1 MKIAY
6 NPKTAA
12 ALTTAP
18 ANNDITFDLRGL
30 NIFVRGEKFKGTDTT
45 YSVFKKHT
53 SAGSGGYNGLVPV
66 PSYTATNIRFLREDG
81 TWSIPAAAAAAF
93 IYTQLTNQDLDD
105 YLDEGKWYYA
115 GGGNSV
121 TNKPSGVDAFE
132 LYVGS
137 NASGYRYQKLITSD
151 GKIWFRYY
159 NSTAWQN
166 WIRWYTDMNT
176 DQKVLQSATTTANFR
191 PVILGYTNTNTPS
204 DLSAN
209 VTQQVYT
216 TTTIYAQPSTGSL
229 WANKLYS
236 GGKPVLTEHQS
247 LANYVT
253 LNTAQTITG
262 VKTFSTGPILAN
274 NATITQNQN
283 STSNYTTVVKWLKG
297 GTSQG
302 TYNPSIGQHNTGG
315 DGTGSICI
323 LPYPT
328 STDPLGGTVGLFIG
342 KGVLRLDGKAVA
354 IAENYY
360 TKTES
365 DERYVNVTGDTM
377 TGPLIVKASITG
389 TQLISNIADGTAP
402 LKVTSK
408 TVVTNLNSDLLDGY
422 HETSFF
428 RARGSQTIA
437 SSIPTTTELSSNNNL
452 SGNWNVTYPGASGHL
467 VQFNTGSGSTR
478 YMQFYSYYSGS
489 LYWRNSTD
497 STLNTKSWKTIV
509 DSANYTGIV
518 LKIGTA
524 TKGSATLPIYLNAG
538 TPTAC
543 STTLGVS
550 ITGNAATATKL
561 QTARTINGTS
571 FDGSAN
577 ITTAYWGATRTITLS
592 GAVTG
597 SASVNGSQNVTITT
611 TYQTGSIDGRY
622 VGGKKIAGH
631 GSQGTAYTAD
641 TYSSNFV
648 NKAFVAYA
656 ERGSWAYANNGYIT
670 TDTGVNI
677 PLAGTAIFQWGASD
691 TNKTQL
697 FITPMNNSG
706 VSNPAV
712 NEMLFYTSNGSEYS
726 SGWSRVL
733 TNRNY
738 TIYTV
743 TKTGGGASGTWGISI
758 TGNAATANRII
769 SHSISDTLA
778 NKTTPGYLYHAG
790 GSNSVKDK
798 PSGVDA
804 FGVFTMQTA
813 SGWYG
818 QLLMSSNTSTGLYWR
833 TATSLNGG
841 WKKILDS
848 SNYTAYVNPA
858 NFVTSLGT
866 NGNYV
871 TWTKNG
877 TTNNLTVPFAT
888 TSNVLNNLG
897 NRTAI
902 SGTTVGQRGLRL
914 YEVYNNG
921 YPVNFGNVLNIGG
934 QGYGELLF
942 QWTGDSNPGH
952 LYYRSKRDV
961 ASQAWSNWVTI
972 LDNNNYS
979 STLDGRYVT
988 LATNQTVSGIKT
1000 FSTQQKFTV
1009 ATGTS
1014 PFTVSSTTVVS
1025 NLNADM
1031 LDGWHL
1037 NYILKDGFV
1046 TSATS
1051 GLSSYWR
1058 KVWDITLNNQYNDV
1072 DINLLVHSAYNQQW
1086 GIISFKLRQNG
1097 TGTAKNIS
1105 AYLAEV
1111 VGNIPLDRFR
1121 LYYNNSSGLCQ
1132 LWCNPSGQYNVYN
1145 YRVLAKT
1152 WRTGTEVA
1160 TLGTFYTGDTSTAQ
1174 SLPSDSYVSMA
1185 GITIVNTAAKVANTL
1200 TFSAG
1205 KFSSKTYNGSSA
1217 ITVNV
1222 PTHTS
1227 HLTNDSGFWTGT
1239 RYWANIAVSTSSS
1252 TSTSPTFSTAYT
1264 SNWFRSTGSTGWYSQ
1279 TYGGGWYMSDSTW
1292 IRTYGSKSVYQDTG
1306 QIRTDG
1312 YLVTNGGLTA
1322 GATSPNNGTY
1332 KLHVTGASWSS
1343 GLIRAGG
1350 GFYHNSVNSNSYVL
1364 LAGGSYKGLGDFAKG
1379 NAGSATKGVYVTG
1392 GTVTAMT
1399 YSLSS
1404 NLNSGTSGKLA
1415 YYSSATTVAAYSS
1428 SVGASNRGVYMNAG
1442 VPTVMAYYLNATV
1455 NSGASGKLAYYSGT
1469 NSIDDYTNTI
1479 GSSSTPIYINNG
1491 IPNAANSYKV
1501 VNSGHYFSAFGI
1513 SGYIYVIRYGQ
1524 VVCVSINMSSGGNG
1538 STGTTTLLTNLPSAV
1553 YITGQSA
1560 SKGGGSA
1567 LRQATFYVSGTTL
1580 YVYSYQAD
1588 QLPNKVSFTYITNT
1602 LE

>member
-1 MKIAY
+1 MIKVKDGYGKLIGTTYQGSATQVLLSNGGNLELSSETKANTLVQRNASQHIY
-6 NPKTAA
+6 ATYFNSAISDE
-12 ALTTAP
+12 ALT
-18 ANNDITFDLRGL
+18 DIGSVY
-30 NIFVRGEKFKGTDTT
+30 VR
-45 YSVFKKHT
+45 
-53 SAGSGGYNGLVPV
+53 N
-66 PSYTATNIRFLREDG
+66 
-81 TWSIPAAAAAAF
+81 
-93 IYTQLTNQDLDD
+93 
-105 YLDEGKWYYA
+105 
-115 GGGNSV
+115 
-121 TNKPSGVDAFE
+121 
-132 LYVGS
+132 
-137 NASGYRYQKLITSD
+137 TSD
-151 GKIWFRYY
+151 TF
-159 NSTAWQN
+159 
-166 WIRWYTDMNT
+166 IRRIS
-176 DQKVLQSATTTANFR
+176 K
-191 PVILGYTNTNTPS
+191 
-204 DLSAN
+204 
-209 VTQQVYT
+209 TQFYS
-216 TTTIYAQPSTGSL
+216 IID
-229 WANKLYS
+229 NKF
-236 GGKPVLTEHQS
+236 
-247 LANYVT
+247 VT
-253 LNTAQTITG
+253 LDTAQTITG

-489 LYWRNSTD
+489 LYWRNSTN

-1046 TSATS
+1046 TSTTS

-1072 DINLLVHSAYNQQW
+1072 DINLLVHSAHNQQW

-1160 TLGTFYTGDTSTAQ
+1160 TLGTFYTGNTSTAQ

-1553 YITGQSA
+1553 YTTGQSA
-1560 SKGGGSA
+1560 SKGGGST

-1580 YVYSYQAD
+1580 YVYSYQAN

>member
-1 MKIAY
+1 MIKVKDGYGKLIGTTYQGSATQVLLSNGGNLELSSETKANTLVQRNASQHIY
-6 NPKTAA
+6 ATYFNSAISDE
-12 ALTTAP
+12 ALT
-18 ANNDITFDLRGL
+18 DIGSVY
-30 NIFVRGEKFKGTDTT
+30 VR
-45 YSVFKKHT
+45 
-53 SAGSGGYNGLVPV
+53 N
-66 PSYTATNIRFLREDG
+66 
-81 TWSIPAAAAAAF
+81 
-93 IYTQLTNQDLDD
+93 
-105 YLDEGKWYYA
+105 
-115 GGGNSV
+115 
-121 TNKPSGVDAFE
+121 
-132 LYVGS
+132 
-137 NASGYRYQKLITSD
+137 TSD
-151 GKIWFRYY
+151 TF
-159 NSTAWQN
+159 
-166 WIRWYTDMNT
+166 IRRIS
-176 DQKVLQSATTTANFR
+176 K
-191 PVILGYTNTNTPS
+191 
-204 DLSAN
+204 
-209 VTQQVYT
+209 TQFYS
-216 TTTIYAQPSTGSL
+216 IID
-229 WANKLYS
+229 NKF
-236 GGKPVLTEHQS
+236 
-247 LANYVT
+247 VT
-253 LNTAQTITG
+253 LDTAQTITG

-328 STDPLGGTVGLFIG
+328 STDPWGGTVGLFIG

-902 SGTTVGQRGLRL
+902 SGTTVGQSGLRL

-1037 NYILKDGFV
+1037 NYILKDGYV
-1046 TSATS
+1046 TSGTA

-1086 GIISFKLRQNG
+1086 GIISFRLRQNG

-1111 VGNIPLDRFR
+1111 VGNIPTDRFR

-1132 LWCNPSGQYNVYN
+1132 LWCNPSIQYSVYN

-1152 WRTGTEVA
+1152 WRTGTEA
-1160 TLGTFYTGDTSTAQ
+1160 TTLGTFYTGDTSTAQ
-1174 SLPSDSYVSMA
+1174 SLPSDSYVSMT

-1279 TYGGGWYMSDSTW
+1279 TYGGGWYMADSTW
-1292 IRTYGSKSVYQDTG
+1292 IRTFGSKSVYQDTG

-1312 YLVTNGGLTA
+1312 YLVTNGGITV

-1332 KLHVTGASWSS
+1332 KSHVTGNSWSS
-1343 GLIRAGG
+1343 GYIRAGA

-1364 LAGGSYKGLGDFAKG
+1364 LAGGSYKSLADFAKG
-1379 NAGSATKGVYVTG
+1379 NAGASNRGVYVTN

-1399 YSLSS
+1399 
-1404 NLNSGTSGKLA
+1404 
-1415 YYSSATTVAAYSS
+1415 
-1428 SVGASNRGVYMNAG
+1428 
-1442 VPTVMAYYLNATV
+1442 YYLNATV
-1455 NSGASGKLAYYSGT
+1455 NSGAPGKLAYYSGT

-1553 YITGQSA
+1553 YTTGQSA
-1560 SKGGGSA
+1560 SKGGGAA

>member
-1 MKIAY
+1 MIKVKDGYGKLIGTTYQGSATQVLLSNGGNLELSSETKANTLVQRNASQHIY
-6 NPKTAA
+6 ATYFNSAISDE
-12 ALTTAP
+12 ALT
-18 ANNDITFDLRGL
+18 DIGSVY
-30 NIFVRGEKFKGTDTT
+30 VR
-45 YSVFKKHT
+45 
-53 SAGSGGYNGLVPV
+53 N
-66 PSYTATNIRFLREDG
+66 
-81 TWSIPAAAAAAF
+81 
-93 IYTQLTNQDLDD
+93 
-105 YLDEGKWYYA
+105 
-115 GGGNSV
+115 
-121 TNKPSGVDAFE
+121 
-132 LYVGS
+132 
-137 NASGYRYQKLITSD
+137 TSD
-151 GKIWFRYY
+151 TF
-159 NSTAWQN
+159 
-166 WIRWYTDMNT
+166 IRRIS
-176 DQKVLQSATTTANFR
+176 K
-191 PVILGYTNTNTPS
+191 
-204 DLSAN
+204 
-209 VTQQVYT
+209 TQFYS
-216 TTTIYAQPSTGSL
+216 IID
-229 WANKLYS
+229 NKF
-236 GGKPVLTEHQS
+236 
-247 LANYVT
+247 VT
-253 LNTAQTITG
+253 LDTAQTITG

-790 GSNSVKDK
+790 ESNSVKDK

-914 YEVYNNG
+914 YKVYNNG

-1553 YITGQSA
+1553 YTTGQSA